1 MILDD
6 ILAQRK
12 IQLDREMKERPL
24 VDLMDEAKK
33 RDKIP
38 FPLEQVLRERD
49 LSLIAEVKKASPSK
63 GLIAKDFQPLPTA
76 LAYEEAG
83 AGAISVL
90 TEEHYFQGNNRY
102 LEEIAAKVRVP
113 VLRKDFV
120 IDPYQIWHAKALGAS
135 VVLLI
140 AAILTDGELRDFR
153 GLADRLGMDA
163 ILEVHTEEELER
175 GIRSGA
181 RIIGINNRDLRTF
194 QVDVQRTVD
203 LMKKVPE
210 GMLVISESGLTTKDD
225 IDRLR
230 KAGVRGVLIGETLM
244 RSGDVAKA
252 IRELGL

>member
-6 ILAQRK
+6 ILEKRR
-12 IQLDREMKERPL
+12 IQLDREMKDRPL
-24 VDLMDEAKK
+24 GTLMEEAQG
-33 RDKIP
+33 RGGTP
-38 FPLEQVLRERD
+38 FPLEKVLRERD
-49 LSLIAEVKKASPSK
+49 FSLIAEVKKASPSK
-63 GLIAKDFQPLPTA
+63 GLISKDFQPLPTA
-76 LAYEEAG
+76 LAYEDAG
-83 AGAISVL
+83 AVAISVL
-90 TEEHYFQGNNRY
+90 TEEHYFQGKNRY
-102 LEEIAAKVRVP
+102 LEEIAARVRVP

-120 IDPYQIWHAKALGAS
+120 MDPYQIWHAKALGAS

-140 AAILTDGELRDFR
+140 AAILSDGELRDFR

-194 QVDVQRTVD
+194 QVDLHRTVD

-210 GMLVISESGLTTKDD
+210 GLLVISESGLQTKAD
-225 IDRLR
+225 IDLLR